1 MRVARRAGAKLASSL
16 RLGHASREWR
26 CALVLVAV
34 LFPLACGAD
43 TTNDPQAA
51 ELVSA
56 GAVIIDVRT
65 PEEFAAGHLDG
76 AVLIDIKHP
85 SFDAEITKLDATAS
99 YIVYCRSG
107 NRSAQAVDRMR
118 AIGIEN
124 ITDLGSLENASAQ
137 TGVAIVQG

>member
-1 MRVARRAGAKLASSL
+1 VLSLA
-16 RLGHASREWR
+16 
-26 CALVLVAV
+26 
-34 LFPLACGAD
+34 PLACGAD
-43 TTNDPQAA
+43 ATNDPQAA

-76 AVLIDIKHP
+76 AMLIDIKNP
-85 SFDAEITKLDATAS
+85 SFDAEIARLDAAAS

-107 NRSAQAVDRMR
+107 NRSAQAADRMR

>member
-1 MRVARRAGAKLASSL
+1 VIFA
-16 RLGHASREWR
+16 RLGSASRSLGVVV
-26 CALVLVAV
+26 ALTVLSLA
-34 LFPLACGAD
+34 PLACGAD
-43 TTNDPQAA
+43 ATNDPQAA

-56 GAVIIDVRT
+56 GAVIVDVRT

-76 AVLIDIKHP
+76 ALLIDIKNP
-85 SFDAEITKLDATAS
+85 SFDAEIAKLDAAAS

-107 NRSAQAVDRMR
+107 NRSAQAADRMR

>member
-1 MRVARRAGAKLASSL
+1 VVALTVLSLA
-16 RLGHASREWR
+16 
-26 CALVLVAV
+26 
-34 LFPLACGAD
+34 PLACGAD
-43 TTNDPQAA
+43 ATNDPQAA
-51 ELVSA
+51 EFVSA
-56 GAVIIDVRT
+56 GAVIVDVRT

-76 AVLIDIKHP
+76 ALLIDIKNP
-85 SFDAEITKLDATAS
+85 SFDAEIAKLDAAAS

-107 NRSAQAVDRMR
+107 NRSAQAADHMR

>member
-1 MRVARRAGAKLASSL
+1 MLARLGSARRSL
-16 RLGHASREWR
+16 SAVV
-26 CALVLVAV
+26 ALTVLSFGLVA
-34 LFPLACGAD
+34 CGEG
-43 TTNDPQAA
+43 TVNSPQAA

-56 GAVIIDVRT
+56 GTVIIDVRT

-85 SFDAEITKLDATAS
+85 SFDAEITKLEATAS

>member
-1 MRVARRAGAKLASSL
+1 MLARLGSARRSLGAVVALTVLSLA
-16 RLGHASREWR
+16 
-26 CALVLVAV
+26 
-34 LFPLACGAD
+34 PLACGAD
-43 TTNDPQAA
+43 ATNDPQAA

-76 AVLIDIKHP
+76 AMLVDIKNP
-85 SFDAEITKLDATAS
+85 SFDAEIARLDAAAS
-99 YIVYCRSG
+99 YIVYCRTG
-107 NRSAQAVDRMR
+107 NRSAQAADRMR